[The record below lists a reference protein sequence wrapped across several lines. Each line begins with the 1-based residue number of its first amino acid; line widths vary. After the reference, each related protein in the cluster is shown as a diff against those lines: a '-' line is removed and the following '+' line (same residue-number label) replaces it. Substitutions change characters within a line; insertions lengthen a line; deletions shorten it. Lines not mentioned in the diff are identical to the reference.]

1 MLRFVCCSLV
11 AAMAAGCSALRP
23 TPSKPGIVVE
33 ELVKTTK
40 SWDGKTLPDYPRGRP
55 QITIRRIT
63 IPPGCRLETHSHPVI
78 NAGILTRGRLAV
90 VAPGGKTLQL
100 RAGDPIVELVNTPHY
115 GMNPGKTPAEIIV
128 VYAGDVGTPIAVTKP
143 R

>member
-1 MLRFVCCSLV
+1 MLRVVICTLVVVVC
-11 AAMAAGCSALRP
+11 AGCSSLRP
-23 TPSKPGIVVE
+23 HGTKPGIVVE
-33 ELVKTTK
+33 ELVKTTE
-40 SWDGKTLPDYPRGRP
+40 SWNGKTLPDYPRGRP
-55 QITIRRIT
+55 QVTIRRIT

-78 NAGILTRGRLAV
+78 NAGVLTRGRLAV

-128 VYAGDVGTPIAVTKP
+128 VYAGTPGTPIAVAKP